1 MDSFKE
7 IVNYISNP
15 TILFTTVVLVFPFIF
30 PPSDWFE
37 KWHRRLGLHHVW
49 STKFIIIAMLGL
61 VAFFMYGLG
70 DYNFQKIVLKPDNVP
85 ISGLIFLVVFFT
97 WLAMNQAYKN
107 DERLNAGE
115 KPNEFYEAPNDKEN
129 GTVIISKK
137 QTVGRGRMKRKWKS
151 PTGGIWMSIIIHPKF
166 DVSYTTLVPIA
177 TSLALCMAIE
187 KILKI
192 KPELKWPND
201 VTLKGKKVA
210 GVLVDTSI
218 ISNEIENVVL
228 GIGINF
234 KIKPHELAST
244 IKKTPN
250 FYGVA
255 TLVKK
260 NERALPLVHQ
270 FLYELENVFQLIN
283 SRRIKKIKSEW
294 TKRSSTIGRNVS
306 IITSEGNVNGKAIKI
321 DSDGALIISK
331 GKKAERILV
340 GDITHDQ

>member
-1 MDSFKE
+1 MFTSFDDFSFLKILSFLKAHESEFLSGQDMSDILKISRVAVWKDIKKIRSLGYKIESKQNLGYRLIDSSELLLPWE
-7 IVNYISNP
+7 ITQNLN
-15 TILFTTVVLVFPFIF
+15 
-30 PPSDWFE
+30 
-37 KWHRRLGLHHVW
+37 
-49 STKFIIIAMLGL
+49 TKFLGKRVYYFDSTDSTQNFAMEIA
-61 VAFFMYGLG
+61 
-70 DYNFQKIVLKPDNVP
+70 
-85 ISGLIFLVVFFT
+85 S
-97 WLAMNQAYKN
+97 
-107 DERLNAGE
+107 
-115 KPNEFYEAPNDKEN
+115 NDKEN

-137 QTVGRGRMKRKWKS
+137 QTMGRGRMKRKWKS

-260 NERALPLVHQ
+260 NEKALPLVQQ

-306 IITSEGNVNGKAIKI
+306 IITGEGNVNGKAVKI

-331 GKKAERILV
+331 GKKAEKILV
-340 GDITHDQ
+340 GDITYDQ

>member
-1 MDSFKE
+1 MFTSFDDFSFLKILSFLKAHESEFLSGQDMSDILKISRVAVWKDIKKIRSLGYKIESKQNLGYRLIDSSELLLPWE
-7 IVNYISNP
+7 ITQNLN
-15 TILFTTVVLVFPFIF
+15 
-30 PPSDWFE
+30 
-37 KWHRRLGLHHVW
+37 
-49 STKFIIIAMLGL
+49 TKFLGKRVYYFDSTDSTQNFAMEIA
-61 VAFFMYGLG
+61 
-70 DYNFQKIVLKPDNVP
+70 
-85 ISGLIFLVVFFT
+85 S
-97 WLAMNQAYKN
+97 
-107 DERLNAGE
+107 
-115 KPNEFYEAPNDKEN
+115 NDKEN

-218 ISNEIENVVL
+218 ISNEIENMVL

-306 IITSEGNVNGKAIKI
+306 IITSEGNVSGKAVKI

>member
-1 MDSFKE
+1 MMLTSFDDFSFLKILSFLKAHESEFLSGQDMSDILKISRVAVWKDIKKIRLLGYKIESKQNLGYRLVDSSELLLPWE
-7 IVNYISNP
+7 ITQNLN
-15 TILFTTVVLVFPFIF
+15 
-30 PPSDWFE
+30 
-37 KWHRRLGLHHVW
+37 
-49 STKFIIIAMLGL
+49 TKFLGKRVYYFDSTDSTQNFAMEIA
-61 VAFFMYGLG
+61 
-70 DYNFQKIVLKPDNVP
+70 
-85 ISGLIFLVVFFT
+85 S
-97 WLAMNQAYKN
+97 
-107 DERLNAGE
+107 
-115 KPNEFYEAPNDKEN
+115 NDKEN
-129 GTVIISKK
+129 GTVVISKK
-137 QTVGRGRMKRKWKS
+137 QTGGRGRMKRKWKS

-270 FLYELENVFQLIN
+270 FLYELEKVFQLIN

-321 DSDGALIISK
+321 DSDGALIISN

-340 GDITHDQ
+340 GDITQ

>member
-1 MDSFKE
+1 MMFTSFDDFSFLKILSFLKAHESEFLSGQDMSDILKISRVAVWKDIKKIRSLGYKIESKQNLGYRLIDSSELLLPWE
-7 IVNYISNP
+7 ITQNLN
-15 TILFTTVVLVFPFIF
+15 
-30 PPSDWFE
+30 
-37 KWHRRLGLHHVW
+37 
-49 STKFIIIAMLGL
+49 TKFLGKRVYYFDSTDSTQNFAMEIA
-61 VAFFMYGLG
+61 
-70 DYNFQKIVLKPDNVP
+70 
-85 ISGLIFLVVFFT
+85 S
-97 WLAMNQAYKN
+97 
-107 DERLNAGE
+107 
-115 KPNEFYEAPNDKEN
+115 NDKEN

-137 QTVGRGRMKRKWKS
+137 QTMGRGRMKRKWKS

-250 FYGVA
+250 FYGVT

-260 NERALPLVHQ
+260 NEKALPLVQQ

-306 IITSEGNVNGKAIKI
+306 IITSEGNVNGKAVKI

-331 GKKAERILV
+331 GKKAEKILV
-340 GDITHDQ
+340 GDITYDQ

>member
-1 MDSFKE
+1 MMFTSFDDFSFLKILSFLKAHESEFLSGQDMSDILKISRVAVWKDIKKIRSLGYKIESKQNLGYRLIDSSELLLPWE
-7 IVNYISNP
+7 ITQNLN
-15 TILFTTVVLVFPFIF
+15 
-30 PPSDWFE
+30 
-37 KWHRRLGLHHVW
+37 
-49 STKFIIIAMLGL
+49 TKFLGKRVYYFDSTDSTQNFAMEIA
-61 VAFFMYGLG
+61 
-70 DYNFQKIVLKPDNVP
+70 
-85 ISGLIFLVVFFT
+85 S
-97 WLAMNQAYKN
+97 
-107 DERLNAGE
+107 
-115 KPNEFYEAPNDKEN
+115 NDKEN

-137 QTVGRGRMKRKWKS
+137 QTMGRGRMKRKWKS

-218 ISNEIENVVL
+218 ISNEIENMVL

-270 FLYELENVFQLIN
+270 FLYELEKVFQLIN

-306 IITSEGNVNGKAIKI
+306 IITSEGNVSGKAVKI
-321 DSDGALIISK
+321 DSDGALIISN

-340 GDITHDQ
+340 GDITQ

>member
-1 MDSFKE
+1 MMLTSFDDFSFLKILSFLKAHESEFLSGQDMSDILKISRVAVWKDIKKIRLLGYKIESKQNLGYRLVDSSELLLPWE
-7 IVNYISNP
+7 ITQNLN
-15 TILFTTVVLVFPFIF
+15 
-30 PPSDWFE
+30 
-37 KWHRRLGLHHVW
+37 
-49 STKFIIIAMLGL
+49 TKFLGKRVYYFDSTDSTQNFAMEIA
-61 VAFFMYGLG
+61 
-70 DYNFQKIVLKPDNVP
+70 
-85 ISGLIFLVVFFT
+85 S
-97 WLAMNQAYKN
+97 
-107 DERLNAGE
+107 
-115 KPNEFYEAPNDKEN
+115 NDKEN

-218 ISNEIENVVL
+218 ISNEIENMVL

-255 TLVKK
+255 TLAKK
-260 NERALPLVHQ
+260 NERAVPLVHQ

-306 IITSEGNVNGKAIKI
+306 IITSEGNVNGKAVKI

>member
-1 MDSFKE
+1 MMFTSFDDFSFLKILSFLKAHESEFLSGQDMSDILKISRVAVWKDIKKIRSLGYKIESKQNLGYRLIDSSELLLPWE
-7 IVNYISNP
+7 ITQNLN
-15 TILFTTVVLVFPFIF
+15 
-30 PPSDWFE
+30 
-37 KWHRRLGLHHVW
+37 
-49 STKFIIIAMLGL
+49 TKFLGKRVYYFDSTDSTQNFAMEIA
-61 VAFFMYGLG
+61 
-70 DYNFQKIVLKPDNVP
+70 
-85 ISGLIFLVVFFT
+85 S
-97 WLAMNQAYKN
+97 
-107 DERLNAGE
+107 
-115 KPNEFYEAPNDKEN
+115 NDKEN

-218 ISNEIENVVL
+218 ISNEIENMVL

-306 IITSEGNVNGKAIKI
+306 IITSEGNVNGKAVKI
-321 DSDGALIISK
+321 DSDGALIISN

>member
-1 MDSFKE
+1 MLTSFDDFSFLKILSFLKAHESEFLSGQDMSDILKISRVAVWKDIKKIRSLGYKIESKQNLGYRLIDSSELLLPWE
-7 IVNYISNP
+7 ITQNLN
-15 TILFTTVVLVFPFIF
+15 
-30 PPSDWFE
+30 
-37 KWHRRLGLHHVW
+37 
-49 STKFIIIAMLGL
+49 TKFLGKRVYYFDSTDSTQNFAMEIA
-61 VAFFMYGLG
+61 
-70 DYNFQKIVLKPDNVP
+70 
-85 ISGLIFLVVFFT
+85 S
-97 WLAMNQAYKN
+97 
-107 DERLNAGE
+107 
-115 KPNEFYEAPNDKEN
+115 NDKEN

-137 QTVGRGRMKRKWKS
+137 QTMGRGRMKRKWKS

-218 ISNEIENVVL
+218 ISNEIENMVL

-283 SRRIKKIKSEW
+283 SRRIRKIKNEW

-306 IITSEGNVNGKAIKI
+306 IITSEGNVSGKAVKI
-321 DSDGALIISK
+321 DSDGALIISN

-340 GDITHDQ
+340 GDITQ

>member
-1 MDSFKE
+1 MLTSFDDFSFLKILSFLKAHESEFLSGQDMSDILKISRVAVWKDIKKIRSLGYKIESKQNLGYRLIDSSELLLPWE
-7 IVNYISNP
+7 ITQNLN
-15 TILFTTVVLVFPFIF
+15 
-30 PPSDWFE
+30 
-37 KWHRRLGLHHVW
+37 
-49 STKFIIIAMLGL
+49 TKFLGKRVYYFDSTDSTQNFAMEIA
-61 VAFFMYGLG
+61 
-70 DYNFQKIVLKPDNVP
+70 
-85 ISGLIFLVVFFT
+85 S
-97 WLAMNQAYKN
+97 
-107 DERLNAGE
+107 
-115 KPNEFYEAPNDKEN
+115 NDKEN
-129 GTVIISKK
+129 GTVVISKK
-137 QTVGRGRMKRKWKS
+137 QTGGRGRMKRKWKS

-306 IITSEGNVNGKAIKI
+306 IITGEGNVNGKAVKI

>member
-1 MDSFKE
+1 MSDILKISRVSVWKDIKKISSLGYKIESKRNLGYRLVDSSE
-7 IVNYISNP
+7 LLLPWEVRQNLN
-15 TILFTTVVLVFPFIF
+15 
-30 PPSDWFE
+30 
-37 KWHRRLGLHHVW
+37 
-49 STKFIIIAMLGL
+49 TKFLGKRVYYFDTIDTTQNFAMEIA
-61 VAFFMYGLG
+61 
-70 DYNFQKIVLKPDNVP
+70 
-85 ISGLIFLVVFFT
+85 S
-97 WLAMNQAYKN
+97 KN
-107 DERLNAGE
+107 N
-115 KPNEFYEAPNDKEN
+115 EN

-137 QTVGRGRMKRKWKS
+137 QTGGRGRMKRKWKS
-151 PTGGIWMSIIIHPKF
+151 PAGGIWMSIIIHPRF
-166 DVSYTTLVPIA
+166 DVSYATLIPIA
-177 TSLALCMAIE
+177 TSLALCIAIE

-201 VTLKGKKVA
+201 VTVKGKKVA

-218 ISNEIENVVL
+218 VSNEIESMIL

-234 KIKPHELAST
+234 KIKTHELAST
-244 IKKTPN
+244 IKKTSN

-260 NERALPLVHQ
+260 NEKALPLVQQ

-283 SRRIKKIKSEW
+283 SRRIKKIKNEW

-306 IITSEGNVNGKAIKI
+306 IITSDDCINGKAVKI

-340 GDITHDQ
+340 GDITYDQ

>member
-1 MDSFKE
+1 MMFTSFDDFSFLKILSFLKAHESEFLSGQDMSDILKISRVAVWKDIKKIRSLGYKIESKQNLGYRLIDSSELLLPWE
-7 IVNYISNP
+7 ITQNLN
-15 TILFTTVVLVFPFIF
+15 
-30 PPSDWFE
+30 
-37 KWHRRLGLHHVW
+37 
-49 STKFIIIAMLGL
+49 TKFLGKRVYYFDSTDSTQNFAMEIA
-61 VAFFMYGLG
+61 
-70 DYNFQKIVLKPDNVP
+70 
-85 ISGLIFLVVFFT
+85 S
-97 WLAMNQAYKN
+97 
-107 DERLNAGE
+107 
-115 KPNEFYEAPNDKEN
+115 NDKEN

-137 QTVGRGRMKRKWKS
+137 QTMGRGRMKRKWKS

-218 ISNEIENVVL
+218 ISNEIENMVL

-234 KIKPHELAST
+234 KIKPHELEST

-270 FLYELENVFQLIN
+270 FLYELEKVFQLIN

-306 IITSEGNVNGKAIKI
+306 IITGEGNINGKAVKI

-331 GKKAERILV
+331 GKKAEKILV
-340 GDITHDQ
+340 GDITHD

>member
-1 MDSFKE
+1 MLTSFDDFSFLKILSFLKAHESEFLSGQDMSDILKISRVAVWKDIKKIRSLGYKIESKQNLGYRLIDSSELLLPWE
-7 IVNYISNP
+7 ITQNLN
-15 TILFTTVVLVFPFIF
+15 
-30 PPSDWFE
+30 
-37 KWHRRLGLHHVW
+37 
-49 STKFIIIAMLGL
+49 TKFLGKRVYYFDSTDSTQNFAMEIA
-61 VAFFMYGLG
+61 
-70 DYNFQKIVLKPDNVP
+70 
-85 ISGLIFLVVFFT
+85 S
-97 WLAMNQAYKN
+97 
-107 DERLNAGE
+107 
-115 KPNEFYEAPNDKEN
+115 NDKEN

-260 NERALPLVHQ
+260 NEKALPLVQQ

-306 IITSEGNVNGKAIKI
+306 IITGEGNVNGKAVKI

>member
-1 MDSFKE
+1 MMFTSFDDFSFLKILSFLKAHESEFLSGQDMSDILKISRVAVWKDIKKIRSLGYKIESKQNLGYRLIDSSELLLPWE
-7 IVNYISNP
+7 ITQNLN
-15 TILFTTVVLVFPFIF
+15 
-30 PPSDWFE
+30 
-37 KWHRRLGLHHVW
+37 
-49 STKFIIIAMLGL
+49 TKFLGKRVYYFDSIDSTQNFAMKIA
-61 VAFFMYGLG
+61 
-70 DYNFQKIVLKPDNVP
+70 
-85 ISGLIFLVVFFT
+85 S
-97 WLAMNQAYKN
+97 
-107 DERLNAGE
+107 
-115 KPNEFYEAPNDKEN
+115 NDKEN

-137 QTVGRGRMKRKWKS
+137 QTMGRGRMKRKWKS

-250 FYGVA
+250 FYGVT

-260 NERALPLVHQ
+260 NEKALPLVQQ

-306 IITSEGNVNGKAIKI
+306 IITGEGNVNGKAVKI

-331 GKKAERILV
+331 GKKTEKILV
-340 GDITHDQ
+340 GDIIQ

>member
-1 MDSFKE
+1 MMLTSFDDFSFLKILSFLKAHESEFLSGQDMSDILKISRVAVWKDIKKIRSLGYKIESKQNLGYRLIDSSELLLPWE
-7 IVNYISNP
+7 ITQNLN
-15 TILFTTVVLVFPFIF
+15 
-30 PPSDWFE
+30 
-37 KWHRRLGLHHVW
+37 
-49 STKFIIIAMLGL
+49 TKFLGKRVYYFDSTDSTQNFAMEIA
-61 VAFFMYGLG
+61 
-70 DYNFQKIVLKPDNVP
+70 
-85 ISGLIFLVVFFT
+85 S
-97 WLAMNQAYKN
+97 
-107 DERLNAGE
+107 
-115 KPNEFYEAPNDKEN
+115 NDKEN

-270 FLYELENVFQLIN
+270 FLYELENIFQLIN
-283 SRRIKKIKSEW
+283 SRRIRKIKNEW

-306 IITSEGNVNGKAIKI
+306 IITSEGNVNGKAVKI
-321 DSDGALIISK
+321 DSDGALIISN

-340 GDITHDQ
+340 GDITQ